1 MARTYKR
8 DSRGRFA
15 SGGGGGGSKKAAAPR
30 TGPSKGAKLLAEY
43 AGGRSSTKKA
53 NAAEHQRLSDMG
65 VRAIGKRLTASAAKR
80 FTGAKKTKMHN
91 ARSWQ
96 TAGKGFV
103 RDMGAKYSS
112 ARVKSTVSR
121 KR

>member
-30 TGPSKGAKLLAEY
+30 TGPSKGAKLRAEY

-53 NAAEHQRLSDMG
+53 NAAEHQRLGDMG
-65 VRAIGKRLTASAAKR
+65 VRAIGKRLTASASKR
-80 FTGAKKTKMHN
+80 FAGAKQTKMRS
-91 ARSWQ
+91 ARMWQ
-96 TAGKGFV
+96 TAGAGFI
-103 RDMGAKYSS
+103 RDMGVKYSGE
-112 ARVKSTVSR
+112 RVRGTVSR